1 MTLAE
6 LIKTKRIQKGITQRE
21 LADELGYSTS
31 QFISNF
37 ERSVSRPPMFQLKK
51 ICKLLDIK
59 PEVMQEIYLADYKR
73 QLMEAMSA

>member
-21 LADELGYSTS
+21 LADELGYTSS
-31 QFISNF
+31 QFISNWT
-37 ERSVSRPPMFQLKK
+37 RGVSKPPMFQLKK
-51 ICKLLDIK
+51 ICELLDIK
-59 PEVMQEIYLADYKR
+59 PEVMQEIYIADYKK